1 MLIQNL
7 TELYLDDVNI
17 SSARGAHWSQA
28 ISSSLPNLKV
38 LSLRS
43 CNISGPIHQ
52 SFAKLQSLSVLLLDH
67 NDISAPI
74 PGFFA
79 NFSSLTS
86 LSLISCNLYGT
97 FPKEIFQIT
106 TLQEV
111 NLSWNPRLQGSLP
124 EFLNNGSLQYL
135 DLSWSKFSGFLPK
148 SIGNLKMLSTL
159 DFSDC
164 SFTGSIPNSVANL
177 TQLIFYPCPQIVLIV
192 PLILFTGK
200 TLLIW
205 KFSCWTPI
213 YSMGVFHCLPFLF
226 LYLSLSQN
234 QFYGQLPEFANI
246 SSNLLDTLDLSG
258 NHLEGPIP
266 TSIFN
271 LRGLQDLRLSSN
283 HFSGFPFSGPQQPK
297 NLSFLDLSNNSLLI
311 DYNGSSPTSSSFLQI
326 QDLFLSSNKLR
337 AFPDFLRNQSRLANL
352 DLSENQIQGEIPYWI
367 WKLNSLRFRWV
378 RLSGGDV
385 NLVQWGG
392 GDFDWVMVVVQAL
405 RVVAV
410 SSDRV

>member
-135 DLSWSKFSGFLPK
+135 DLSCFNSPID
-148 SIGNLKMLSTL
+148 SIHWE
-159 DFSDC
+159 
-164 SFTGSIPNSVANL
+164 
-177 TQLIFYPCPQIVLIV
+177 
-192 PLILFTGK
+192 